1 MGVPSLL
8 TRQMAAMDA
17 RMICAVVDQHGGA
30 SSTRVA
36 TPHTICLRAS
46 ATQQSRTTKRRASQR

>member
-17 RMICAVVDQHGGA
+17 RMICAVVDQHGGGG
-30 SSTRVA
+30 
-36 TPHTICLRAS
+36 HHL
-46 ATQQSRTTKRRASQR
+46 QG